1 MSGQMTPLAHE
12 WHDGPAPDAPVLVL
26 LHGWSMDRR
35 AWAPLLPWL
44 TPHCRVLAIDLPGHG
59 GADWRAQ
66 EADFAVMCERVLA
79 VAPPEALWLGWSL
92 GGLVALQI
100 SAQQPARVQA
110 LTLLAA
116 TPCFVARDDGFPAM
130 PAATFAAFADRLAT
144 TPERTLARFR
154 QLLTAGAANVRTLRE
169 RLAALDATARPP
181 QPAALAAGLAWLRDI
196 DLRGALA
203 SLRPPAQLLLAD
215 NDALVPSALADWCA
229 RELPHVAVLRLPAAG
244 HAVHLEQPKRVAEAY
259 LAHWQRHVR
268 RSPLAAL
275 GPVVATAR
283 GASSP

>member
-1 MSGQMTPLAHE
+1 MRGQIPPLAHE
-12 WHDGPAPDAPVLVL
+12 WHDSPAPDAPVLVL

-44 TPHCRVLAIDLPGHG
+44 TPRCRVLALDLPGHG
-59 GADWRAQ
+59 GSDWRA
-66 EADFAVMCERVLA
+66 EDADLAVMCERVLA
-79 VAPPEALWLGWSL
+79 VAPPAALWLGWSL

-100 SAQQPARVQA
+100 AAQQPARVQA

-130 PAATFAAFADRLAT
+130 PAATFAAFADGLAT

-154 QLLTAGAANVRTLRE
+154 QLLMTGAADARALRE

-181 QPAALAAGLAWLRDI
+181 QPAAMAAGLAWLRDI
-196 DLRGALA
+196 DLRGAFA

-244 HAVHLEQPKRVAEAY
+244 HAVHLEQPQRVAEDC
-259 LAHWQRHVR
+259 LAHWQRHGR
-268 RSPLAAL
+268 LSPLEAQRS
-275 GPVVATAR
+275 VVATAR
-283 GASSP
+283 GISSP